1 MGAAYSFLRDRI
13 CHLGSESYGS
23 ILLNF
28 SMELLLYKVLSLH
41 RSSHGQPCLG
51 QVLLIYFELVRF
63 DLYVAPGNFCSSGL
77 NRVRVL
83 TGPFK
88 KIR

>member
-1 MGAAYSFLRDRI
+1 M
-13 CHLGSESYGS
+13 GSESYGS
-23 ILLNF
+23 TVFN
-28 SMELLLYKVLSLH
+28 SSVELLLYKVLSLY

-51 QVLLIYFELVRF
+51 QVLLVYFELVRF